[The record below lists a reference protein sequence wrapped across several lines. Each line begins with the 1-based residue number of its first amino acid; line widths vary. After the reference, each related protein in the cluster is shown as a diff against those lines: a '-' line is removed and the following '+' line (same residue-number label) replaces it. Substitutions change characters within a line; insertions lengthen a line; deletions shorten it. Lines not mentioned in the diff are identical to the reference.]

1 MRAHSSLRSALAV
14 LLLGSAC
21 ITLLGC
27 GREAP
32 GPEECE
38 HFAEIAVQLA
48 GSGPLLT
55 AEVQAAV
62 DQETRTCLTQPYDY
76 ELLRCVTATHQA
88 SACMAAFRR
97 RTGRRL

>member
-1 MRAHSSLRSALAV
+1 MRAQGSLRSALAV

-21 ITLLGC
+21 SSLLGC
-27 GREAP
+27 GRKAP

-38 HFAEIAVQLA
+38 QFAEVAVQLA

-55 AEVQAAV
+55 PEVQAAV
-62 DQETRTCLTQPYDY
+62 EQETRTCLTQPYDY
-76 ELLRCVTATHQA
+76 ELLRCVTATHQG

-97 RTGRRL
+97 RTGRSL